1 MLGAF
6 PVLRFLIPLIIG
18 IVCGHFFASS
28 LLEISTWLWVATGI
42 LVAGI
47 ILQTII
53 FKRLV
58 RNALFFLTTVLFFV
72 MLGISLTVSA
82 ERRAVFPWSD
92 QKAVYSGTVVS
103 SPKPGEKVV
112 RLRLKIIGEYREG
125 KLKPIKRFAE
135 ISVMRSNTTET
146 LSLGDA
152 VMFYA
157 RINPPENTGN
167 PFCFDYASY
176 LKMHGVC
183 GTAFVFTDDFRKQN
197 SCQAEIMRNE
207 NLGMREKISILAE
220 RVRHNL
226 LQIYADAK
234 ISDDE
239 LAALS
244 AMTLGEKNLLSK
256 STREVFSDAGVS
268 HILAL
273 SGLHLGIIYSLLQ
286 FLLTFGGRLRRMRIP
301 AQILILL
308 FIWTFVFVAG
318 IPQSLLRAAVMY
330 SVVSLDIML
339 RRNSISLGNLYFAAF
354 VILLFSPFSLFDIG
368 FQLSFVSV
376 FCIIK
381 FVRTIAPARTMST
394 FAGKIWGLVAVS
406 LCAQIGVAPLI
417 AYYFHNFPTYFILSN
432 LVAVPLTSCIVA
444 CGFALLAF
452 SWIPFLASAIAT
464 ALEFILSCLQGFLA
478 MVSAMPYASLTFFPS
493 LATVILLYVALF
505 FLVLAI
511 NHSKRIYLYPALSVV
526 FMAIATETYSNRKEK
541 EVSGVYCYKGISATA
556 VHFMVSP
563 EESYVYSPSE
573 TSDSLLWRATNGIS
587 QDFWRR
593 CNIRRPERVS
603 PGFENGVVN
612 YRSGLLIFGHKK
624 YCILDSSVAKGY
636 VPTKIKVDAIYV
648 AKGFKGDL
656 SQWLANIETPIVILD
671 NRLSDWWRNDFI
683 AKCNAA
689 NCETY
694 DLSCKPC
701 LKMPL

>member
-6 PVLRFLIPLIIG
+6 PVLRFLVPLVVG

-53 FKRLV
+53 SKRLV
-58 RNALFFLTTVLFFV
+58 RNTLFFLTTVLFFV
-72 MLGISLTVSA
+72 MLGMSLTVSA
-82 ERRAVFPWSD
+82 ERRSVFPWSD
-92 QKAVYSGTVVS
+92 KKAVYSGIIVS
-103 SPKPGEKVV
+103 SPRPGEKVV
-112 RLRLKIIGEYREG
+112 RLRLNVIGEYCDG
-125 KLKPIKRFAE
+125 KLKPIKRLAE
-135 ISVMRSNTTET
+135 ISVMRSDITET

-167 PFCFDYASY
+167 PYCFDYASY
-176 LKMHGVC
+176 LRMHGVC
-183 GTAFVFTDDFRKQN
+183 GTAFVFANDFRKQN
-197 SCQAEIMRNE
+197 SCQTEIMRNE
-207 NLGMREKISILAE
+207 NLGMREKISIIAE

-226 LQIYADAK
+226 LQVYADAE

-330 SVVSLDIML
+330 SVVSLGIML
-339 RRNSISLGNLYFAAF
+339 RRNSISLGNLYFAA
-354 VILLFSPFSLFDIG
+354 
-368 FQLSFVSV
+368 
-376 FCIIK
+376 
-381 FVRTIAPARTMST
+381 PAHTMST

-452 SWIPFLASAIAT
+452 SWVPLLSSAIAT
-464 ALEFILSCLQGFLA
+464 ALQFILSCLHAFLA
-478 MVSAMPYASLTFFPS
+478 MVSTIPYASLPFFPS

-511 NHSKRIYLYPALSVV
+511 NHRNRIYLYPALSVV
-526 FMAIATETYSNRKEK
+526 FVAIATETYSNRKEK
-541 EVSGVYCYKGISATA
+541 DVSGVYCYKGLSAT
-556 VHFMVSP
+556 VVQFFVSP

-593 CNIRRPERVS
+593 CNIRQPERVS
-603 PGFENGVVN
+603 PGFENGVVK
-612 YRSGLLIFGHKK
+612 YRTGLMTFGQKK
-624 YCILDSSVAKGY
+624 YCILDSSVAKET
-636 VPTKIKVDAIYV
+636 VPSKIKVDAIYV

-689 NCETY
+689 NCKTY

-701 LKMPL
+701 LKIPL